1 MAKSKTAVD
10 KVEIDEII
18 NLYIKEQGGIVPEL
32 KYKALSNFNIEIA
45 NTPKYKRSNGELF
58 KLYKYNFWGGSYNGE
73 YNYGKRRIM
82 ELNEK
87 NKVQVVGKE
96 FDSDMADIVAMIN
109 NLHKKP
115 QELTRL
121 MIKLFEKERKK
132 AKETQIELA
141 KQRELNELLIQN
153 IEALEDGITNLIFHS
168 QSPNNSLNNMLNL
181 SKSADSICYDEL
193 KNMFGNTDRF
203 ERFKT
208 IEIEK
213 EKDNIVSIEE
223 LNRLKRLK
231 ELENEGF

>member
-1 MAKSKTAVD
+1 MAKSKTTID
-10 KVEIDEII
+10 NVEIDEII

-32 KYKALSNFNIEIA
+32 KYKAISNFNIEIA
-45 NTPKYKRSNGELF
+45 DNPKYNRSNGGLF

-73 YNYGKRRIM
+73 YNYGKVRIM

-87 NKVQVVGKE
+87 NTVQVVGKE

-109 NLHKKP
+109 DLHKKP
-115 QELTRL
+115 QELTHL

-132 AKETQIELA
+132 SKETQIELS
-141 KQRELNELLIQN
+141 KQKEINKLLMQN

-208 IEIEK
+208 NEVEK
-213 EKDNIVSIEE
+213 QDSNIVPIEE

-231 ELENEGF
+231 ELEDEGF